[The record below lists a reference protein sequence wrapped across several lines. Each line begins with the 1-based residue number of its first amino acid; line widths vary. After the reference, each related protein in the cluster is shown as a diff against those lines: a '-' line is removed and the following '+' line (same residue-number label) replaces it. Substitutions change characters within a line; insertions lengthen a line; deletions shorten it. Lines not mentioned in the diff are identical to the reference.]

1 MDAVMWLLAANV
13 AVWLGL
19 GAYVVFI
26 ARSQSALAARVRRLE
41 ILHND

>member
-26 ARSQSALAARVRRLE
+26 ARSQSALAVRVRRLE